1 MANRIDYKSVDFPV
15 VVYERLKASRLH
27 HRQALWELV
36 ESTLDFWD
44 DHHGWDPGTRP
55 SHP

>member
-1 MANRIDYKSVDFPV
+1 MSNRIDYKSVDFPV

-36 ESTLDFWD
+36 ESALDFWD